1 MQPSPSPSIV
11 SGISQG
17 TQEKMSHQILIFL
30 LDLLN
35 FINIFFNLFS
45 RFHWLF
51 FLFIRLTALQNGN
64 VGFTRQTHAIVR
76 ALQKCRMHY
85 ACGEN
90 IAKLLVHVSHSRTFD
105 THIPYKYISIMHMRQ
120 LYPAISIYTKASARS
135 WKIHEKKFVTPSL
148 RCHAS
153 PAAIKRKLIPR
164 KSPADIGPSRWNQRD
179 DESREAEKKS
189 YIYLYTRSWT
199 KWIASRCDGAARRR
213 SSLERGRRGR
223 LSAQERWSPR
233 RVESEHKGV

>member
-105 THIPYKYISIMHMRQ
+105 THIPYKYISIMHMRH
-120 LYPAISIYTKASARS
+120 LYPAISIYTKASARL
-135 WKIHEKKFVTPSL
+135 WKIHEKKIRHPEPSVP
-148 RCHAS
+148 R
-153 PAAIKRKLIPR
+153 IP
-164 KSPADIGPSRWNQRD
+164 GRD
-179 DESREAEKKS
+179 KKEAYPPKKPRRYRSFAVESKGRREPRSWEEI
-189 YIYLYTRSWT
+189 IYLSIYTLVDEMNRQPMRWGCE
-199 KWIASRCDGAARRR
+199 KEEQLG
-213 SSLERGRRGR
+213 ERKTRTSERAGKVISAKGR
-223 LSAQERWSPR
+223 ERT
-233 RVESEHKGV
+233 